1 MKIELKRLRGV
12 DLYPLTSIIKQDVA
26 NSAYLDW
33 PFTRESANMFINEYN
48 TWGIWLNGSILAGA
62 IEVKENLET
71 AYFVSEQF
79 QNIGIAT
86 QAIILCKEYF
96 GKQQLWCV
104 INPDNKK
111 SLRVAQKTG
120 LRIKFI
126 S

>member
-33 PFTRESANMFINEYN
+33 PFTIESANMFINEYN